1 MMKSIKHLC
10 LAVAILAT
18 TAISAQNQ
26 TITLKDGTIYD
37 GFISRQDYKSG
48 TGQITYSMVTKQI
61 PVEQIRGRR
70 TEKRELGTLSK
81 EWQTWAE
88 ENHKVETSGK
98 DKKYLSLTSMTVLGV
113 TKDWYILISGSKVV
127 TALTVTEGIDSIR
140 MSDIQSITK
149 PERDKTLLTDM
160 DDIIQTDAMTITG
173 VVLEQKP
180 GKMYTIWNKDDNTVH
195 NIDYAEIRSIGRG
208 RLNPD
213 CSMWAQ
219 TPFLERL
226 TLKKGQTA
234 TGLIIENTLS
244 PSISFLFAEKNDK
257 GESIRQYSLSEV
269 TGLERF
275 RNDEYAPIHDI
286 VLGENESRVN
296 RDSILVEAT
305 IGTVY
310 TRDSSK
316 VFYLEPDHT
325 ETIATVTGPEVTIET
340 SIQGISDIFVAK
352 AVVTKNVPMS
362 YLKPDTTDAGK
373 KAKKKKD
380 EEKVDIQTFTYATLF
395 ESEIETEVSTSINGT
410 TKIVFTLP
418 EPGLYYVYLRRLN
431 KTWAINWN

>member
-26 TITLKDGTIYD
+26 TITLKDGTVYE
-37 GFISRQDYKSG
+37 GFISRQDFKSG
-48 TGQITYSMVTKQI
+48 IGNITYSKVTKQI

-70 TEKRELGTLSK
+70 TEKRELSTLSK

-88 ENHKVETSGK
+88 ENHKIETSGR
-98 DKKYLSLTSMTVLGV
+98 DKKYLSLTNMTVLGV
-113 TKDWYILISGSKVV
+113 SKDWYILVSGSKVV
-127 TALTVTEGIDSIR
+127 TALTLTEGTDSFR
-140 MSDIQSITK
+140 MSDIQSIIK
-149 PERDKTLLTDM
+149 PERDETLLADM

-180 GKMYTIWNKDDNTVH
+180 GKLYTIWNKDDKTVH
-195 NIDYAEIRSIGRG
+195 SIDYSEVRSIGKG

-213 CSMWAQ
+213 YRMWSQ

-226 TLKKGQTA
+226 ILKKGQTA
-234 TGLIIENTLS
+234 TGLIIENTIS
-244 PSISFLFAEKNDK
+244 PSISFLFAEKSDK
-257 GESIRQYSLSEV
+257 GESIRQYSLEEV
-269 TGLERF
+269 TGVERF
-275 RNDEYAPIHDI
+275 RNDEYTPVYDI

-296 RDSILVEAT
+296 RDSILVEAP

-316 VFYLEPDHT
+316 VFYLEPDQT
-325 ETIATVTGPEVTIET
+325 EAIAAVLGPEVTIET
-340 SIQGISDIFVAK
+340 SIAGISEVFVAK

-362 YLKPDTTDAGK
+362 YLKPDTSDAGK